1 MELPVAFIE
10 QIKELLPNEH
20 EAFLKAMDK
29 PSPVSVRLN
38 DKVTLTPNYPP
49 VPHCSSGYYLPERP
63 TFTLDP
69 WFHAGVYYVQ
79 EAGSMYLE
87 QVVRKYFSGTSL
99 SGPLISLASPR
110 LSSSKLDSA
119 LGSHKDSTSSGTD
132 KDESTNRLIGDV
144 LMTEGNN
151 RSTPNGLELPTCSES
166 IIDSPNHQI
175 TKSPERSE
183 FRALDLCAAPGGK
196 STHLASLLSD
206 DSLLISNEVMPQ
218 RAHILA
224 ENATKWGYGNMMV
237 TNNRP
242 SDFGKLEGYF
252 DLLLTD
258 VPCSGEGMFRK
269 DQKAIEDWSPA
280 YVLECAE
287 RQRSILTDVWPALKQ
302 GGLLIYSTCTFNK
315 AENEDNI
322 TWIAQELGAEILES
336 RHFYFHTDQS
346 EGLFMAALRKTAPTT
361 QMRVK
366 SKVESRKSKV
376 ESQCKVRAIEF
387 IRIAEPQPDFMS
399 EANKVESQK
408 SKVEGHKSPLINSE
422 NWCIKEEKDLIYALP
437 KAYEADFAILD
448 KHLRWLKKG
457 IGIATLKGKNQMPH
471 IDLALSRH
479 INTQAFTTYDMD
491 LTTALHYLKGES
503 ITLSDAPIGYLLL
516 TYKGVPIGWGKNIGN
531 RCNNLYP
538 DAWRIRMNIPDTL
551 CTLPF

>member
-10 QIKELLPNEH
+10 QIKELLPNDY
-20 EAFLKAMDK
+20 EAFFEAMAQ

-38 DKVTLTPNYPP
+38 DKVALTPNYPQ
-49 VPHCSSGYYLPERP
+49 VPHCENGYYLPNRP

-87 QVVRKYFSGTSL
+87 QVVRKYL
-99 SGPLISLASPR
+99 SVP
-110 LSSSKLDSA
+110 
-119 LGSHKDSTSSGTD
+119 
-132 KDESTNRLIGDV
+132 
-144 LMTEGNN
+144 
-151 RSTPNGLELPTCSES
+151 ES

-175 TKSPERSE
+175 TQSPKRSE

-196 STHLASLLSD
+196 STHLASLLGN

-224 ENATKWGYGNMMV
+224 ENATKWGYGNMAV

-242 SDFGKLEGYF
+242 ADFGKLEGYF
-252 DLLLTD
+252 DLILTD

-269 DQKAIEDWSPA
+269 DEKAIEDWSAA

-287 RQRSILTDVWPALKQ
+287 RQRSILADVWPALKQ
-302 GGLLIYSTCTFNK
+302 DGLLIYSTCTFNK

-322 TWIAQELGAEILES
+322 QWIAQELGAEILES

-366 SKVESRKSKV
+366 SKVTSPKSKV
-376 ESQCKVRAIEF
+376 ERSIE
-387 IRIAEPQPDFMS
+387 
-399 EANKVESQK
+399 QK
-408 SKVEGHKSPLINSE
+408 QTRSLSLSKCPCLGVKYPLRNIDY
-422 NWCIKEEKDLIYALP
+422 WCIKQEKDLIYTLP
-437 KAYEADFAILD
+437 KAYEADFALLD

-457 IGIATLKGKNQMPH
+457 IGIATLKGKNQTPH

-479 INTQAFTTYDMD
+479 INQEAFTTYELDIN
-491 LTTALHYLKGES
+491 TALHYLKGES
-503 ITLSDAPIGYLLL
+503 ITLPDAPIGYLLL
-516 TYKGVPIGWGKNIGN
+516 TYKGVPMGWGKNIGN

>member
-20 EAFLKAMDK
+20 EAFFKAMDE

-38 DKVTLTPNYPP
+38 NKVAITPTYPQ
-49 VPHCSSGYYLPERP
+49 VPHCQTGYYLPNRP
-63 TFTLDP
+63 VFTLDP

-87 QVVRKYFSGTSL
+87 QVVRKYL
-99 SGPLISLASPR
+99 SIP
-110 LSSSKLDSA
+110 
-119 LGSHKDSTSSGTD
+119 STSSGPVN
-132 KDESTNRLIGDV
+132 DESTNRLIGDV

-151 RSTPNGLELPTCSES
+151 RLTPNSSLLTPNYICSSTNSKAELHA
-166 IIDSPNHQI
+166 I
-175 TKSPERSE
+175 
-183 FRALDLCAAPGGK
+183 RALDLCAAPGGK
-196 STHLASLLSD
+196 STHLASLLGD

-224 ENATKWGYGNMMV
+224 ENATKWGYGNMAV

-242 SDFGKLEGYF
+242 ADFGKLAGYF
-252 DLLLTD
+252 DLILTD

-269 DQKAIEDWSPA
+269 DEKAIEDWSPA

-302 GGLLIYSTCTFNK
+302 DGLLIYSTCTFNK

-322 TWIAQELGAEILES
+322 AWIAQELGAEILES

-346 EGLFMAALRKTAPTT
+346 EGLFMAALRKTTPTNT
-361 QMRVK
+361 MRIKGERRKEKFGMSLEQKQTRSLSLSKCPCLGVK
-366 SKVESRKSKV
+366 Y
-376 ESQCKVRAIEF
+376 
-387 IRIAEPQPDFMS
+387 
-399 EANKVESQK
+399 
-408 SKVEGHKSPLINSE
+408 PLRNIDH
-422 NWCIKEEKDLIYALP
+422 WCIKEEQDLIYALP
-437 KAYEADFAILD
+437 KAYEADFTLLD
-448 KHLRWLKKG
+448 KHLRWVKKG
-457 IGIATLKGKNQMPH
+457 IGIATLKGKNQTPH

-479 INTQAFTTYDMD
+479 LNKDAFTTYDLD

-503 ITLSDAPIGYLLL
+503 ITLPDAPIGYLLL
-516 TYKGVPIGWGKNIGN
+516 TYRGVPMGWGKNIGN

-538 DAWRIRMNIPDTL
+538 DAWRIRMNIPDTP

>member
-10 QIKELLPNEH
+10 QIKELLPNEY
-20 EAFLKAMDK
+20 EAFFKAMDK

-38 DKVTLTPNYPP
+38 DKVSLTPNYPQ
-49 VPHCSSGYYLPERP
+49 VPHCKSGYYLPERP

-79 EAGSMYLE
+79 EAGSMFLE
-87 QVVRKYFSGTSL
+87 QVVRKYL
-99 SGPLISLASPR
+99 SN
-110 LSSSKLDSA
+110 
-119 LGSHKDSTSSGTD
+119 
-132 KDESTNRLIGDV
+132 DESTNRLVGDV

-151 RSTPNGLELPTCSES
+151 RLTPNSSLLTPNYIGSSTNSKAELHA
-166 IIDSPNHQI
+166 I
-175 TKSPERSE
+175 
-183 FRALDLCAAPGGK
+183 RALDLCAAPGGK

-242 SDFGKLEGYF
+242 ADFGKLEGYF

-269 DQKAIEDWSPA
+269 DEKAIEDWSPA

-302 GGLLIYSTCTFNK
+302 NGLLIYSTCTFNK

-322 TWIAQELGAEILES
+322 AWIAQELGADILES

-346 EGLFMAALRKTAPTT
+346 EGLFMAALRKTATAGNT
-361 QMRVK
+361 
-366 SKVESRKSKV
+366 
-376 ESQCKVRAIEF
+376 
-387 IRIAEPQPDFMS
+387 RIKP
-399 EANKVESQK
+399 QK
-408 SKVEGHKSPLINSE
+408 SISRLVDYSHSFINTSPIRQNEAMLTNPDD
-422 NWCIKEEKDLIYALP
+422 WCIKEEKDLVYALP

-448 KHLRWLKKG
+448 KHLRWFKKG
-457 IGIATLKGKNQMPH
+457 IGIATLKGKNQTPH

-479 INTQAFTTYDMD
+479 INKEAFITYELD
-491 LTTALHYLKGES
+491 LPTALHYLKGES
-503 ITLSDAPIGYLLL
+503 ITLPDAPIGYLLL
-516 TYKGVPIGWGKNIGN
+516 TFKGVPLGWGKNIGN

>member
-20 EAFLKAMDK
+20 EAFFKAMDE

-38 DKVTLTPNYPP
+38 NKVAITPTYPQ
-49 VPHCSSGYYLPERP
+49 VPHCQTGYYLPNRP
-63 TFTLDP
+63 VFTLDP

-87 QVVRKYFSGTSL
+87 QVVRKY
-99 SGPLISLASPR
+99 
-110 LSSSKLDSA
+110 
-119 LGSHKDSTSSGTD
+119 LGSSTGS
-132 KDESTNRLIGDV
+132 KV
-144 LMTEGNN
+144 
-151 RSTPNGLELPTCSES
+151 
-166 IIDSPNHQI
+166 
-175 TKSPERSE
+175 
-183 FRALDLCAAPGGK
+183 LDLCAAPGGK
-196 STHLASLLSD
+196 STHLASLLGD

-224 ENATKWGYGNMMV
+224 ENATKWGYGNMAV

-242 SDFGKLEGYF
+242 ADFGKLSGYF
-252 DLLLTD
+252 DLILTD

-269 DQKAIEDWSPA
+269 DEKAIEDWSPA
-280 YVLECAE
+280 YVLECAQ

-302 GGLLIYSTCTFNK
+302 DGLLIYSTCTFNK

-322 TWIAQELGAEILES
+322 AWIAQELGAEILES

-366 SKVESRKSKV
+366 SKVTSPKSQV
-376 ESQCKVRAIEF
+376 TS
-387 IRIAEPQPDFMS
+387 
-399 EANKVESQK
+399 
-408 SKVEGHKSPLINSE
+408 HKSPLINSE
-422 NWCIKEEKDLIYALP
+422 NWCMKEEKDLIYALP
-437 KAYEADFAILD
+437 KAYEADFALLD

-457 IGIATLKGKNQMPH
+457 IGIATLKGKNQTPH

-479 INTQAFTTYDMD
+479 INKEAFTPYELD
-491 LTTALHYLKGES
+491 LPTALHYLKGES
-503 ITLSDAPIGYLLL
+503 ITLPDAPIGYLLL
-516 TYKGVPIGWGKNIGN
+516 TYRGVPMGWGKNIGN

>member
-10 QIKELLPNEH
+10 QIKELLPNEY
-20 EAFLKAMDK
+20 EAFFKAMDK

-38 DKVTLTPNYPP
+38 NKVTITPNYPQ
-49 VPHCSSGYYLPERP
+49 VPHCKSGYYLPERP

-79 EAGSMYLE
+79 EAGSMFLE
-87 QVVRKYFSGTSL
+87 QVVRKYL
-99 SGPLISLASPR
+99 SN
-110 LSSSKLDSA
+110 
-119 LGSHKDSTSSGTD
+119 
-132 KDESTNRLIGDV
+132 DESTNRLIGDV

-151 RSTPNGLELPTCSES
+151 RLTPNSSLLTPNYIGSSTNSKAELHA
-166 IIDSPNHQI
+166 I
-175 TKSPERSE
+175 
-183 FRALDLCAAPGGK
+183 RALDLCAAPGGK

-242 SDFGKLEGYF
+242 ADFGKLEGYF

-269 DQKAIEDWSPA
+269 DEKAIEDWSPA

-302 GGLLIYSTCTFNK
+302 NGLLIYSTCTFNK

-322 TWIAQELGAEILES
+322 AWIAQELGAEILES

-366 SKVESRKSKV
+366 SKVESRKSQV
-376 ESQCKVRAIEF
+376 TSQ
-387 IRIAEPQPDFMS
+387 
-399 EANKVESQK
+399 
-408 SKVEGHKSPLINSE
+408 KSPLINSE
-422 NWCIKEEKDLIYALP
+422 NWCIKEDKDLVYALP

-457 IGIATLKGKNQMPH
+457 IGIATLKGKNQTPH

-479 INTQAFTTYDMD
+479 INKEAFITYELD
-491 LTTALHYLKGES
+491 LPTALHYLKGES
-503 ITLSDAPIGYLLL
+503 ITLPDAPIGYLLL
-516 TYKGVPIGWGKNIGN
+516 TFKGVPMGWGKNIGN

>member
-38 DKVTLTPNYPP
+38 DKVTITPNYPQ

-87 QVVRKYFSGTSL
+87 QVIRNYFSG
-99 SGPLISLASPR
+99 P
-110 LSSSKLDSA
+110 
-119 LGSHKDSTSSGTD
+119 STSSGTD
-132 KDESTNRLIGDV
+132 KDELTNRLIGDV

-151 RSTPNGLELPTCSES
+151 RLTPNSSLLTPNYIGSSTNSKAELHT
-166 IIDSPNHQI
+166 I
-175 TKSPERSE
+175 
-183 FRALDLCAAPGGK
+183 RALDLCAAPGGK

-242 SDFGKLEGYF
+242 ADFGKLEGYF

-269 DQKAIEDWSPA
+269 DEKAIEDWSPA

-322 TWIAQELGAEILES
+322 AWIAQELGAEILES
-336 RHFYFHTDQS
+336 RHFYFHTDKS
-346 EGLFMAALRKTAPTT
+346 EGLFMAALRKTATAGNT
-361 QMRVK
+361 
-366 SKVESRKSKV
+366 
-376 ESQCKVRAIEF
+376 
-387 IRIAEPQPDFMS
+387 RIKP
-399 EANKVESQK
+399 QK
-408 SKVEGHKSPLINSE
+408 SISRFTDSPIRQNEAMLTNPDD
-422 NWCIKEEKDLIYALP
+422 WCIKEEKDLIYALP

-457 IGIATLKGKNQMPH
+457 IGIATLKGKNQTPH

>member
-10 QIKELLPNEH
+10 QIKELLPNEY
-20 EAFLKAMDK
+20 EAFFKAMDK

-38 DKVTLTPNYPP
+38 DKVSLTPNYPQ
-49 VPHCSSGYYLPERP
+49 VPHCKSGYYLPERP

-79 EAGSMYLE
+79 EAGSMFLE
-87 QVVRKYFSGTSL
+87 QVVRKYL
-99 SGPLISLASPR
+99 SN
-110 LSSSKLDSA
+110 
-119 LGSHKDSTSSGTD
+119 
-132 KDESTNRLIGDV
+132 DESTNRLIGDV

-151 RSTPNGLELPTCSES
+151 RLTPNSSLLTPNYIGSSTGSKAEL
-166 IIDSPNHQI
+166 HAM
-175 TKSPERSE
+175 
-183 FRALDLCAAPGGK
+183 RALDLCAAPGGK

-242 SDFGKLEGYF
+242 ADFGKLEGYF

-269 DQKAIEDWSPA
+269 DEKAIEDWSPA

-302 GGLLIYSTCTFNK
+302 NGLLIYSTCTFNK

-322 TWIAQELGAEILES
+322 AWIAQELGAEILES
-336 RHFYFHTDQS
+336 CHFYFHTDQS
-346 EGLFMAALRKTAPTT
+346 EGLFMAALRKTTPTT

-387 IRIAEPQPDFMS
+387 IRIAEPQPDFMNK
-399 EANKVESQK
+399 ANRVESQK
-408 SKVEGHKSPLINSE
+408 SKVEGRKSPLINSE
-422 NWCIKEEKDLIYALP
+422 NWCIKEEKDLVYALP

-479 INTQAFTTYDMD
+479 INKEAFITYELD
-491 LTTALHYLKGES
+491 LPTALHYLKGES
-503 ITLSDAPIGYLLL
+503 ITLPDAPIGYLLL
-516 TYKGVPIGWGKNIGN
+516 TFKGVPMGWGKNIGN

>member
-10 QIKELLPNEH
+10 QIKELLPNEY
-20 EAFLKAMDK
+20 EAFFKAMNK

-38 DKVTLTPNYPP
+38 DKVSLTPNYPQ
-49 VPHCSSGYYLPERP
+49 VPHCKSGYYLPERP

-79 EAGSMYLE
+79 EAGSMFLE
-87 QVVRKYFSGTSL
+87 QVVRKYL
-99 SGPLISLASPR
+99 SN
-110 LSSSKLDSA
+110 
-119 LGSHKDSTSSGTD
+119 
-132 KDESTNRLIGDV
+132 DESTNRLIGDV

-151 RSTPNGLELPTCSES
+151 RLTPNSSLLTPNYIGSSTNSKAELHA
-166 IIDSPNHQI
+166 I
-175 TKSPERSE
+175 
-183 FRALDLCAAPGGK
+183 RALDLCAAPGGK

-224 ENATKWGYGNMMV
+224 ENATKWGYGNIMV

-242 SDFGKLEGYF
+242 ADFSRLEGYF

-269 DQKAIEDWSPA
+269 DEKAIEDWSPA

-302 GGLLIYSTCTFNK
+302 NGLLIYSTCTFNK
-315 AENEDNI
+315 AENENNI
-322 TWIAQELGAEILES
+322 AWIAQELGAEILES

-366 SKVESRKSKV
+366 SKVT
-376 ESQCKVRAIEF
+376 
-387 IRIAEPQPDFMS
+387 
-399 EANKVESQK
+399 SQK
-408 SKVEGHKSPLINSE
+408 SQVTSLKSPLINSE
-422 NWCIKEEKDLIYALP
+422 NWCIKEEKDLVYALP

-457 IGIATLKGKNQMPH
+457 IGIATLKGKNQTPH

-479 INTQAFTTYDMD
+479 INKDAFITYELD
-491 LTTALHYLKGES
+491 LPTALHYLKGES
-503 ITLSDAPIGYLLL
+503 ITLPDAPIGYLLL
-516 TYKGVPIGWGKNIGN
+516 TFKGVPMGWGKNIGN

>member
-20 EAFLKAMDK
+20 EAFFKAMDK

-38 DKVTLTPNYPP
+38 DKVALTPNYPP

-224 ENATKWGYGNMMV
+224 ENATKWGYGNMQV

-252 DLLLTD
+252 DLILTD

-269 DQKAIEDWSPA
+269 DEKAIEDWSPA

-287 RQRSILTDVWPALKQ
+287 RQRSI
-302 GGLLIYSTCTFNK
+302 
-315 AENEDNI
+315 
-322 TWIAQELGAEILES
+322 
-336 RHFYFHTDQS
+336 
-346 EGLFMAALRKTAPTT
+346 
-361 QMRVK
+361 
-366 SKVESRKSKV
+366 
-376 ESQCKVRAIEF
+376 
-387 IRIAEPQPDFMS
+387 
-399 EANKVESQK
+399 
-408 SKVEGHKSPLINSE
+408 
-422 NWCIKEEKDLIYALP
+422 
-437 KAYEADFAILD
+437 
-448 KHLRWLKKG
+448 
-457 IGIATLKGKNQMPH
+457 
-471 IDLALSRH
+471 
-479 INTQAFTTYDMD
+479 
-491 LTTALHYLKGES
+491 
-503 ITLSDAPIGYLLL
+503 
-516 TYKGVPIGWGKNIGN
+516 
-531 RCNNLYP
+531 
-538 DAWRIRMNIPDTL
+538 
-551 CTLPF
+551 

>member
-10 QIKELLPNEH
+10 QIKALLPNEH
-20 EAFLKAMDK
+20 EAFFKAMDE

-38 DKVTLTPNYPP
+38 NKAAITPTYPQ
-49 VPHCSSGYYLPERP
+49 VPHCQTGYYLPNRP
-63 TFTLDP
+63 VFTLDP

-87 QVVRKYFSGTSL
+87 QVVRKY
-99 SGPLISLASPR
+99 
-110 LSSSKLDSA
+110 
-119 LGSHKDSTSSGTD
+119 LGSSTSS
-132 KDESTNRLIGDV
+132 KV
-144 LMTEGNN
+144 
-151 RSTPNGLELPTCSES
+151 
-166 IIDSPNHQI
+166 
-175 TKSPERSE
+175 
-183 FRALDLCAAPGGK
+183 LDLCAAPGGK
-196 STHLASLLSD
+196 STHLASLLGD

-224 ENATKWGYGNMMV
+224 ENATKWGYGNMAV

-242 SDFGKLEGYF
+242 ADFGKLAGYF
-252 DLLLTD
+252 DLILTD

-269 DQKAIEDWSPA
+269 DEKAIEDWSPA

-302 GGLLIYSTCTFNK
+302 DGLLIYSTCTFNK

-322 TWIAQELGAEILES
+322 AWIAQELGAEILES

-366 SKVESRKSKV
+366 SKVT
-376 ESQCKVRAIEF
+376 
-387 IRIAEPQPDFMS
+387 
-399 EANKVESQK
+399 SQK
-408 SKVEGHKSPLINSE
+408 SQVTSHKSPFINSE

-437 KAYEADFAILD
+437 KAYEADFALLD

-457 IGIATLKGKNQMPH
+457 IGLATIKGKNQTPH

-479 INTQAFTTYDMD
+479 LNKDAFTTYDLD

-503 ITLSDAPIGYLLL
+503 ITLPDAPIGYLLL
-516 TYKGVPIGWGKNIGN
+516 TYRGVPMGWGKNIGN

-538 DAWRIRMNIPDTL
+538 DAWRIRMNIPDTP

>member
-10 QIKELLPNEH
+10 QIKALLPNEH
-20 EAFLKAMDK
+20 EAFFKAMDE

-38 DKVTLTPNYPP
+38 NKVAITPTYPQ
-49 VPHCSSGYYLPERP
+49 VPHCQTGYYLPNRP
-63 TFTLDP
+63 VFTLDP

-87 QVVRKYFSGTSL
+87 QVVKKY
-99 SGPLISLASPR
+99 
-110 LSSSKLDSA
+110 
-119 LGSHKDSTSSGTD
+119 
-132 KDESTNRLIGDV
+132 
-144 LMTEGNN
+144 
-151 RSTPNGLELPTCSES
+151 
-166 IIDSPNHQI
+166 HQI
-175 TKSPERSE
+175 TASPERSE

-196 STHLASLLSD
+196 STHLASLLGD

-224 ENATKWGYGNMMV
+224 ENATKWGYGNMAV

-242 SDFGKLEGYF
+242 ADFGKLAGYF
-252 DLLLTD
+252 DLILTD

-269 DQKAIEDWSPA
+269 DEKAIEDWNPA

-302 GGLLIYSTCTFNK
+302 DGLLIYSTCTFNK

-322 TWIAQELGAEILES
+322 AWIAQELGAEILES

-361 QMRVK
+361 QMRIK
-366 SKVESRKSKV
+366 SKVT
-376 ESQCKVRAIEF
+376 
-387 IRIAEPQPDFMS
+387 
-399 EANKVESQK
+399 SQK
-408 SKVEGHKSPLINSE
+408 SKVESLKSPLINSE

-437 KAYEADFAILD
+437 KAYEADFALLD

-457 IGIATLKGKNQMPH
+457 IGIATLKGKNQTPH

-479 INTQAFTTYDMD
+479 LNKDAFTAYDLD

-503 ITLSDAPIGYLLL
+503 ITLPDAPIGYLLL
-516 TYKGVPIGWGKNIGN
+516 TFKGVPMGWGKNIGN

>member
-1 MELPVAFIE
+1 
-10 QIKELLPNEH
+10 
-20 EAFLKAMDK
+20 
-29 PSPVSVRLN
+29 
-38 DKVTLTPNYPP
+38 
-49 VPHCSSGYYLPERP
+49 
-63 TFTLDP
+63 
-69 WFHAGVYYVQ
+69 
-79 EAGSMYLE
+79 MYLE
-87 QVVRKYFSGTSL
+87 QVVRKY
-99 SGPLISLASPR
+99 
-110 LSSSKLDSA
+110 
-119 LGSHKDSTSSGTD
+119 LGSSTGS
-132 KDESTNRLIGDV
+132 KV
-144 LMTEGNN
+144 
-151 RSTPNGLELPTCSES
+151 
-166 IIDSPNHQI
+166 
-175 TKSPERSE
+175 
-183 FRALDLCAAPGGK
+183 LDLCAAPGGK
-196 STHLASLLSD
+196 STHLASLLGD

-224 ENATKWGYGNMMV
+224 ENATKWGYGNMAV

-242 SDFGKLEGYF
+242 ADFGKLAGYF
-252 DLLLTD
+252 DLILTD

-269 DQKAIEDWSPA
+269 DEKAIEDWSPA

-302 GGLLIYSTCTFNK
+302 DGLLIYSTCTFNK

-322 TWIAQELGAEILES
+322 AWIAQELGAEILES

-366 SKVESRKSKV
+366 SKVT
-376 ESQCKVRAIEF
+376 
-387 IRIAEPQPDFMS
+387 
-399 EANKVESQK
+399 SQK
-408 SKVEGHKSPLINSE
+408 SRVESLKSPLINSE

-437 KAYEADFAILD
+437 KAYEADFALLD

-457 IGIATLKGKNQMPH
+457 IGIATLKGKNQTPH

-479 INTQAFTTYDMD
+479 INKEAFTPYELD
-491 LTTALHYLKGES
+491 LPTALHYLKGES
-503 ITLSDAPIGYLLL
+503 ITLPDAPIGYLLL
-516 TYKGVPIGWGKNIGN
+516 TFKGVPMGWGKNIGN

>member
-10 QIKELLPNEH
+10 QIKELLPNEY
-20 EAFLKAMDK
+20 EAFFKAMDK

-38 DKVTLTPNYPP
+38 DKVTITPNYPQ
-49 VPHCSSGYYLPERP
+49 VPHCKSGYYLPERP

-79 EAGSMYLE
+79 EAGSMFLE
-87 QVVRKYFSGTSL
+87 QVVRKYL
-99 SGPLISLASPR
+99 SN
-110 LSSSKLDSA
+110 
-119 LGSHKDSTSSGTD
+119 
-132 KDESTNRLIGDV
+132 DESTNRLIGDV

-151 RSTPNGLELPTCSES
+151 RLTPNSSLLTPNYIGSSTNSKAEL
-166 IIDSPNHQI
+166 HAM
-175 TKSPERSE
+175 
-183 FRALDLCAAPGGK
+183 RALDLCAAPGGK

-242 SDFGKLEGYF
+242 ADFGKLEGYF

-269 DQKAIEDWSPA
+269 DEKAIEDWSPA

-302 GGLLIYSTCTFNK
+302 NGLLIYSTCTFNK

-322 TWIAQELGAEILES
+322 AWIAQELGAEILES

-366 SKVESRKSKV
+366 SKVESHKSQV
-376 ESQCKVRAIEF
+376 TSQ
-387 IRIAEPQPDFMS
+387 
-399 EANKVESQK
+399 
-408 SKVEGHKSPLINSE
+408 KSPLINSE
-422 NWCIKEEKDLIYALP
+422 NWCIKEDKDLVYALP

-457 IGIATLKGKNQMPH
+457 IGIATLKGKNQTPH

-479 INTQAFTTYDMD
+479 INKEAFITYELD
-491 LTTALHYLKGES
+491 LPTALHYLKGES
-503 ITLSDAPIGYLLL
+503 ITLPDAPIGYLLL
-516 TYKGVPIGWGKNIGN
+516 TFKGVPMGWGKNIGN

>member
-10 QIKELLPNEH
+10 QIKELLPNEY

-38 DKVTLTPNYPP
+38 DKVTITPNYPQ
-49 VPHCSSGYYLPERP
+49 VPHCKSGYYLPERP

-79 EAGSMYLE
+79 EAGSMFLE
-87 QVVRKYFSGTSL
+87 QVVRTYLFG
-99 SGPLISLASPR
+99 
-110 LSSSKLDSA
+110 
-119 LGSHKDSTSSGTD
+119 
-132 KDESTNRLIGDV
+132 
-144 LMTEGNN
+144 
-151 RSTPNGLELPTCSES
+151 SES

-206 DSLLISNEVMPQ
+206 DSLFISNEVMPQ

-242 SDFGKLEGYF
+242 ADFGKLEGYF

-269 DQKAIEDWSPA
+269 DEKAIEDWSPA

-302 GGLLIYSTCTFNK
+302 NGLLIYSTCTFNK

-322 TWIAQELGAEILES
+322 AWIAQELGADILES

-346 EGLFMAALRKTAPTT
+346 EGLFMAALRKTATAGNT
-361 QMRVK
+361 
-366 SKVESRKSKV
+366 
-376 ESQCKVRAIEF
+376 
-387 IRIAEPQPDFMS
+387 RIKP
-399 EANKVESQK
+399 QK
-408 SKVEGHKSPLINSE
+408 SISRFTDSPIRQNEAMLTNPDD
-422 NWCIKEEKDLIYALP
+422 WCIKEEKDLVYALP

-457 IGIATLKGKNQMPH
+457 IGIATLKGKNQTPH

-479 INTQAFTTYDMD
+479 INKEAFITYELD
-491 LTTALHYLKGES
+491 LPTALHYLKGES
-503 ITLSDAPIGYLLL
+503 ITLPDAPIGYLLL
-516 TYKGVPIGWGKNIGN
+516 TFKGVPMGWGKNIGN

>member
-10 QIKELLPNEH
+10 QIKELLPNEY
-20 EAFLKAMDK
+20 EAFFKAMDK

-38 DKVTLTPNYPP
+38 DKVSLTPNYPQ
-49 VPHCSSGYYLPERP
+49 VPHCKSGYYLPERP

-79 EAGSMYLE
+79 EAGSMFLE
-87 QVVRKYFSGTSL
+87 QVVRKYL
-99 SGPLISLASPR
+99 SN
-110 LSSSKLDSA
+110 
-119 LGSHKDSTSSGTD
+119 
-132 KDESTNRLIGDV
+132 DESTNRLIGDV

-151 RSTPNGLELPTCSES
+151 RLTPNSSLLTPNYIGSSTNSKAELHA
-166 IIDSPNHQI
+166 I
-175 TKSPERSE
+175 
-183 FRALDLCAAPGGK
+183 RALDLCAAPGGK

-224 ENATKWGYGNMMV
+224 ENATKWGYGSMMV

-242 SDFGKLEGYF
+242 ADFGKLEGYF

-269 DQKAIEDWSPA
+269 DEKAIEDWSPA

-302 GGLLIYSTCTFNK
+302 NGLLIYSTCTFNK

-322 TWIAQELGAEILES
+322 AWIAQELGAEILES

-376 ESQCKVRAIEF
+376 E
-387 IRIAEPQPDFMS
+387 
-399 EANKVESQK
+399 
-408 SKVEGHKSPLINSE
+408 GLKSPLINSE
-422 NWCIKEEKDLIYALP
+422 NWCIKEEKDLVYALP

-457 IGIATLKGKNQMPH
+457 IGIATLKGKNQTPH

-479 INTQAFTTYDMD
+479 INKEAFITYELD
-491 LTTALHYLKGES
+491 LPTALHYLKGES
-503 ITLSDAPIGYLLL
+503 ITLPDAPIGYLLL
-516 TYKGVPIGWGKNIGN
+516 TFKGVPMGWGKNIGN

>member
-10 QIKELLPNEH
+10 QIKALLPNEH
-20 EAFLKAMDK
+20 EAFFKAMDE

-38 DKVTLTPNYPP
+38 NKVAITPTYPQ
-49 VPHCSSGYYLPERP
+49 VPHCQTGYYLPNRP
-63 TFTLDP
+63 VFTLDP

-87 QVVRKYFSGTSL
+87 QVVRKY
-99 SGPLISLASPR
+99 
-110 LSSSKLDSA
+110 
-119 LGSHKDSTSSGTD
+119 LGSSTGS
-132 KDESTNRLIGDV
+132 KV
-144 LMTEGNN
+144 
-151 RSTPNGLELPTCSES
+151 
-166 IIDSPNHQI
+166 
-175 TKSPERSE
+175 
-183 FRALDLCAAPGGK
+183 LDLCAAPGGK
-196 STHLASLLSD
+196 STHLASLLGD

-224 ENATKWGYGNMMV
+224 ENATKWGYGNMAV

-242 SDFGKLEGYF
+242 ADFGKLAGYF
-252 DLLLTD
+252 DLILTD

-269 DQKAIEDWSPA
+269 DEKAIEDWSPA

-302 GGLLIYSTCTFNK
+302 DGLLIYSTCTFNK

-322 TWIAQELGAEILES
+322 AWIAQELGAEILES

-366 SKVESRKSKV
+366 GERRKEKFGMILEQKQTRSLSLSNLCARRAQ
-376 ESQCKVRAIEF
+376 SQTCLNY
-387 IRIAEPQPDFMS
+387 AEPQPKIF
-399 EANKVESQK
+399 KCPCLGVK
-408 SKVEGHKSPLINSE
+408 YPLRNIDH
-422 NWCIKEEKDLIYALP
+422 WCIKEEKDLIYALP
-437 KAYEADFAILD
+437 KAYEADFALLD

-457 IGIATLKGKNQMPH
+457 IGIATLKGKNQTPH

-479 INTQAFTTYDMD
+479 INKEAFTPYELD
-491 LTTALHYLKGES
+491 LPTALHYLKGES
-503 ITLSDAPIGYLLL
+503 ITLPDAPIGYLLL
-516 TYKGVPIGWGKNIGN
+516 TFKGVPMGWGKNIGN

>member
-10 QIKELLPNEH
+10 QIKELLPNEY
-20 EAFLKAMDK
+20 EAFFKAMDK

-38 DKVTLTPNYPP
+38 NKVTITPNYPQ
-49 VPHCSSGYYLPERP
+49 VPHCKSGYYLPERP

-79 EAGSMYLE
+79 EAGSMFLE
-87 QVVRKYFSGTSL
+87 QVVRKYL
-99 SGPLISLASPR
+99 SN
-110 LSSSKLDSA
+110 
-119 LGSHKDSTSSGTD
+119 
-132 KDESTNRLIGDV
+132 DESTNRLIGDV

-151 RSTPNGLELPTCSES
+151 RLTPNSSLLTPNYIGSSTNSKAELHA
-166 IIDSPNHQI
+166 I
-175 TKSPERSE
+175 
-183 FRALDLCAAPGGK
+183 RALDLCAAPGGK

-242 SDFGKLEGYF
+242 ADFGKLEGYF

-269 DQKAIEDWSPA
+269 DEKAIEDWSPA

-302 GGLLIYSTCTFNK
+302 NGLLIYSTCTFNK

-322 TWIAQELGAEILES
+322 AWIAQELGAEILES

-366 SKVESRKSKV
+366 SKVT
-376 ESQCKVRAIEF
+376 
-387 IRIAEPQPDFMS
+387 
-399 EANKVESQK
+399 SQK
-408 SKVEGHKSPLINSE
+408 SQVTSLKSPLINSE
-422 NWCIKEEKDLIYALP
+422 NWCIKEEKDLVYALP

-457 IGIATLKGKNQMPH
+457 IGIATLKGKNQTPH

-479 INTQAFTTYDMD
+479 INKDAFITYELD
-491 LTTALHYLKGES
+491 LPTALHYLKGES
-503 ITLSDAPIGYLLL
+503 ITLPDAPIGYLLL
-516 TYKGVPIGWGKNIGN
+516 TFKGVPMGWGKNIGN

>member
-10 QIKELLPNEH
+10 QIKALLPNEH
-20 EAFLKAMDK
+20 EAFFKAMDE

-38 DKVTLTPNYPP
+38 DKVALTPLYNK
-49 VPHCSSGYYLPERP
+49 VAHCDSGYYLPERP
-63 TFTLDP
+63 VFTLDP

-87 QVVRKYFSGTSL
+87 QVVRKY
-99 SGPLISLASPR
+99 I
-110 LSSSKLDSA
+110 
-119 LGSHKDSTSSGTD
+119 GS
-132 KDESTNRLIGDV
+132 STNS
-144 LMTEGNN
+144 NA
-151 RSTPNGLELPTCSES
+151 ELHA
-166 IIDSPNHQI
+166 I
-175 TKSPERSE
+175 
-183 FRALDLCAAPGGK
+183 RALDLCAAPGGK
-196 STHLASLLSD
+196 STHLASLLGD

-224 ENATKWGYGNMMV
+224 ENATKWGYGNVAV

-242 SDFGKLEGYF
+242 ADFGKLAGYF
-252 DLLLTD
+252 DLILTD

-269 DQKAIEDWSPA
+269 DEKAIEDWSPA

-302 GGLLIYSTCTFNK
+302 DGLLIYSTCTFNK

-322 TWIAQELGAEILES
+322 AWIAQELEAEILES

-366 SKVESRKSKV
+366 SKVTSPKSQV
-376 ESQCKVRAIEF
+376 TS
-387 IRIAEPQPDFMS
+387 
-399 EANKVESQK
+399 
-408 SKVEGHKSPLINSE
+408 HKSPLINSE

-437 KAYEADFAILD
+437 KAYEADFALLD

-457 IGIATLKGKNQMPH
+457 IGLATLKGKNQTPH

-479 INTQAFTTYDMD
+479 INKEAFTPYELD
-491 LTTALHYLKGES
+491 LPTALHYLKGES
-503 ITLSDAPIGYLLL
+503 ITLPDAPIGYLLL
-516 TYKGVPIGWGKNIGN
+516 TFKGVPMGWGKNIGN

>member
-10 QIKELLPNEH
+10 QIKALLPNEH

-38 DKVTLTPNYPP
+38 NKVALVPNYPQ
-49 VPHCSSGYYLPERP
+49 VPHCSNGYYLPNRP

-87 QVVRKYFSGTSL
+87 QVVKKYFSG
-99 SGPLISLASPR
+99 
-110 LSSSKLDSA
+110 SSTGSK
-119 LGSHKDSTSSGTD
+119 
-132 KDESTNRLIGDV
+132 V
-144 LMTEGNN
+144 
-151 RSTPNGLELPTCSES
+151 
-166 IIDSPNHQI
+166 
-175 TKSPERSE
+175 
-183 FRALDLCAAPGGK
+183 LDLCAAPGGK
-196 STHLASLLSD
+196 STHLASLLGD

-224 ENATKWGYGNMMV
+224 ENATKWGYGNMAV

-242 SDFGKLEGYF
+242 ADFGKLEGYF
-252 DLLLTD
+252 DLILTD

-269 DQKAIEDWSPA
+269 DEKAIEDWSPA

-302 GGLLIYSTCTFNK
+302 DGLLIYSTCTFNK

-322 TWIAQELGAEILES
+322 AWIAQELGAEILES

-366 SKVESRKSKV
+366 SKVEGRKSQV
-376 ESQCKVRAIEF
+376 TS
-387 IRIAEPQPDFMS
+387 
-399 EANKVESQK
+399 
-408 SKVEGHKSPLINSE
+408 HKSPLINSE

-437 KAYEADFAILD
+437 KAYEADFALLD

-457 IGIATLKGKNQMPH
+457 IGIATLKGKNQTPH

-479 INTQAFTTYDMD
+479 INKEAFTPYELD
-491 LTTALHYLKGES
+491 LATALHYLKGES
-503 ITLSDAPIGYLLL
+503 ITLPDAPIGYLLL
-516 TYKGVPIGWGKNIGN
+516 TFKGVPMGWGKNIGN

>member
-10 QIKELLPNEH
+10 QIKELLPNEY
-20 EAFLKAMDK
+20 EAFFKAMDK

-38 DKVTLTPNYPP
+38 DKVSLTPNYPQ
-49 VPHCSSGYYLPERP
+49 VPHCKSGYYLPERP

-79 EAGSMYLE
+79 EAGSMFLE
-87 QVVRKYFSGTSL
+87 QVVRNYFSG
-99 SGPLISLASPR
+99 P
-110 LSSSKLDSA
+110 
-119 LGSHKDSTSSGTD
+119 STSSGTEN
-132 KDESTNRLIGDV
+132 DESTNRLIGDV

-151 RSTPNGLELPTCSES
+151 RLTPNSSLLTPNYIGSSTNSKAELHA
-166 IIDSPNHQI
+166 I
-175 TKSPERSE
+175 
-183 FRALDLCAAPGGK
+183 RALDLCAAPGGK

-242 SDFGKLEGYF
+242 ADFGKLEGYF

-269 DQKAIEDWSPA
+269 DEKAIEDWSPA

-302 GGLLIYSTCTFNK
+302 NGLLIYSTCTFNK

-322 TWIAQELGAEILES
+322 AWIAQELGAEILES

-366 SKVESRKSKV
+366 SKVT
-376 ESQCKVRAIEF
+376 
-387 IRIAEPQPDFMS
+387 
-399 EANKVESQK
+399 SQK
-408 SKVEGHKSPLINSE
+408 SQVTSQKSPLINSE
-422 NWCIKEEKDLIYALP
+422 NWCIKEEKDLVYALP

-457 IGIATLKGKNQMPH
+457 IGIATLKGKNQTPH

-479 INTQAFTTYDMD
+479 INKEAFITYELD
-491 LTTALHYLKGES
+491 LPTALHYLKGES
-503 ITLSDAPIGYLLL
+503 ITLPDAPIGYLLL
-516 TYKGVPIGWGKNIGN
+516 TFKGVPMGWGKNIGN